1 MKLLNLNEM
10 CHEIHVKLGNL
21 DLGSIISLNVEH
33 VLTLMWAGLCV
44 YMQKMVIFNENF
56 SGPSINFGGV
66 HKLHGGHS

>member
-33 VLTLMWAGLCV
+33 VSTLMWAGLCV
-44 YMQKMVIFNENF
+44 
-56 SGPSINFGGV
+56 
-66 HKLHGGHS
+66 